1 MSENQGSLW
10 DHGLVA
16 VEQLSRQRCQC
27 KKELQYIHIYPSK
40 TTTRKTRLPTLNHDT
55 YEEQASDES
64 ATIIR
69 LFFSLP
75 AHQSALFHSVTR
87 WSQAGQT
94 SVILSNHITSSYN
107 L

>member
-1 MSENQGSLW
+1 MWPKSAEIQKPVS
-10 DHGLVA
+10 
-16 VEQLSRQRCQC
+16 QLSLQRCQC
-27 KKELQYIHIYPSK
+27 KKELQNKHIYPSK
-40 TTTRKTRLPTLNHDT
+40 TTTRKTRLPTFNHDT

-64 ATIIR
+64 ATVIR

-75 AHQSALFHSVTR
+75 SHQSALFHPATR

-94 SVILSNHITSSYN
+94 SVILSDHMTSSYN